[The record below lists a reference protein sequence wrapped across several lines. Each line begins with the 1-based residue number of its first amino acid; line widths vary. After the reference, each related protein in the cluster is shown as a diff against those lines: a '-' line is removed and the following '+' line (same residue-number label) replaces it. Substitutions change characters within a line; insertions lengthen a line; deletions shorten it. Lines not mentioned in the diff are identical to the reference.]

1 MLYHKPEVQL
11 FPYNQAHPKRIHF
24 RVPQTQWIDVVPL
37 IDFPFVSTWVPSPK
51 VFNMRGD
58 P

>member
-24 RVPQTQWIDVVPL
+24 RVSPTEWAAPTPL
-37 IDFPFVSTWVPSPK
+37 KDFLPDSVWAPSPK